1 MSLLYQALVDADV
14 KEDAEKL
21 QRIFKLITSA
31 GLDSY
36 VGCDVE
42 RKTILMYLLS
52 DFDEGHKYQHLLVEL
67 FNNPNFD
74 FSGLKVD
81 RRTKYGDTAL
91 MYAAMNNRHEIVKKL
106 LELGAN
112 PEVRNN
118 RNLSPFW
125 CACYEGCIESFKI
138 LLPYITNQE
147 FDLKDKNGK
156 TARDYAN
163 MEMVRLIDMT
173 RAERGMPALEYE

>member
-1 MSLLYQALVDADV
+1 MSLLYQALADADV

-21 QRIFKLITSA
+21 QGIFKFITSA
-31 GLDSY
+31 GLNSY

-42 RKTILMYLLS
+42 RKTVLMYLLS
-52 DFDEGHKYQHLLVEL
+52 GFDEGHKYQHLLVEL

-74 FSGLKVD
+74 FGGLEVD

-125 CACYEGCIESFKI
+125 CACYEGYIESFKI
-138 LLPYITNQE
+138 LLPYVTNQE
-147 FDLKDKNGK
+147 FDLKDKKGK
-156 TARDYAN
+156 TARDYADV
-163 MEMVRLIDMT
+163 EMVMLIDVA
-173 RAERGMPALEYE
+173 RAERRMPALE